1 MMPLFRVAVSL
12 RGHCEMDVYAK
23 DARAAEDE
31 IHRMTIDRLT
41 EQCEF
46 GKGITVEEVALVAS
60 NHSIPLPVVW
70 ESD

>member
-1 MMPLFRVAVSL
+1 
-12 RGHCEMDVYAK
+12 MDVYAK

-60 NHSIPLPVVW
+60 NHSIPLPAVW